1 MYFFLPLLVGLV
13 LDQAL
18 KFWIRTSMT
27 IGQSIP
33 VIPDIFHIT
42 YIENPG
48 AAFGILANHRI
59 LFLVLTT
66 VIVGIMCY
74 LYLSL
79 RNKKSLA
86 AFSLGLVVSG
96 AAGNFI
102 DRFLRGTV
110 TDMFDFQIWPV
121 FNIADIYITVSCF
134 VLIFLLFFYYKDEDF
149 EKWKKSNS

>member
-1 MYFFLPLLVGLV
+1 MYFYVPMLVFLV
-13 LDQAL
+13 LDQLL
-18 KFWIRTSMT
+18 KYWIRSNMT

-33 VIPDIFHIT
+33 VISGIFHIT

-59 LFLVLTT
+59 LFLLLTIAIT
-66 VIVGIMCY
+66 GVMFY

-79 RNKKSLA
+79 RSKKSLA
-86 AFSLGLVVSG
+86 ALSLGLVISG

-110 TDMFDFQIWPV
+110 TDMFDFQIWPI
-121 FNIADIYITVSCF
+121 FNIADICICVGIALLCY
-134 VLIFLLFFYYKDEDF
+134 VLIFKGEEL
-149 EKWKKSNS
+149 

>member
-1 MYFFLPLLVGLV
+1 MYFYVPMLVFLV
-13 LDQAL
+13 LDQLL
-18 KFWIRTSMT
+18 KYWIRSNMT

-33 VIPDIFHIT
+33 VISGIFHIT

-59 LFLVLTT
+59 LFLLLTIAIT
-66 VIVGIMCY
+66 GIMVY

-86 AFSLGLVVSG
+86 ALSLGLVISG

-110 TDMFDFQIWPV
+110 TDMFDFQIWPI
-121 FNIADIYITVSCF
+121 FNIADICICIGIAILCY
-134 VLIFLLFFYYKDEDF
+134 VLIFKGEEL
-149 EKWKKSNS
+149 

>member
-1 MYFFLPLLVGLV
+1 MLVFLV
-13 LDQAL
+13 LDQLL
-18 KFWIRTSMT
+18 KYWIRSNMT

-33 VIPDIFHIT
+33 VISGIFHIT

-59 LFLVLTT
+59 LFLLLTIAIT
-66 VIVGIMCY
+66 GIMVY

-86 AFSLGLVVSG
+86 ALSLGLVISG

-110 TDMFDFQIWPV
+110 TDMFDFQIWPI
-121 FNIADIYITVSCF
+121 FNIADICICIGIAILCY
-134 VLIFLLFFYYKDEDF
+134 VLIFKGEEL
-149 EKWKKSNS
+149 

>member
-1 MYFFLPLLVGLV
+1 MYFYIPIIVFLV
-13 LDQAL
+13 LDQLL
-18 KFWIRTSMT
+18 KYWIRSNMT

-33 VIPDIFHIT
+33 VISGIFHIT

-59 LFLVLTT
+59 LFLLLTIAIT
-66 VIVGIMCY
+66 GIMVY

-86 AFSLGLVVSG
+86 ALSLGLVISG

-110 TDMFDFQIWPV
+110 TDMFDFQIWPI
-121 FNIADIYITVSCF
+121 FNIADICICIGIAILCY
-134 VLIFLLFFYYKDEDF
+134 VLIFKGEEL
-149 EKWKKSNS
+149 

>member
-1 MYFFLPLLVGLV
+1 MYFYIPIIVFLM
-13 LDQAL
+13 LDQLL
-18 KFWIRTSMT
+18 KYWIRSNMT

-33 VIPDIFHIT
+33 VISGIFHIT

-59 LFLVLTT
+59 LFLLLTIAIT
-66 VIVGIMCY
+66 GVMFY

-79 RNKKSLA
+79 RSKKSLA
-86 AFSLGLVVSG
+86 ALSLGLVISG

-110 TDMFDFQIWPV
+110 TDMFDFQIWPI
-121 FNIADIYITVSCF
+121 FNIADICICVGIALLCY
-134 VLIFLLFFYYKDEDF
+134 VLIFKGEEL
-149 EKWKKSNS
+149 

>member
-1 MYFFLPLLVGLV
+1 MYFYVPMLVFLV
-13 LDQAL
+13 LDQRL
-18 KFWIRTSMT
+18 KYWIRSYMT

-33 VIPDIFHIT
+33 VIYGIFHIT

-48 AAFGILANHRI
+48 AAFGILANHRF
-59 LFLVLTT
+59 LFLLLTIAIT
-66 VIVGIMCY
+66 GIMVY

-86 AFSLGLVVSG
+86 ALSLGLVISG

-110 TDMFDFQIWPV
+110 TDMFDFQIWPI
-121 FNIADIYITVSCF
+121 FNIADICICIGIAILCY
-134 VLIFLLFFYYKDEDF
+134 VLIFKGEEL
-149 EKWKKSNS
+149 

>member
-1 MYFFLPLLVGLV
+1 MYFYVPMLVFLV
-13 LDQAL
+13 LDQLL
-18 KFWIRTSMT
+18 KYWIRSNMT

-33 VIPDIFHIT
+33 VISGIFHIT

-59 LFLVLTT
+59 LFLLLTIAIT
-66 VIVGIMCY
+66 GIMVY

-79 RNKKSLA
+79 RNKKSMA
-86 AFSLGLVVSG
+86 ALSLGLVISG

-110 TDMFDFQIWPV
+110 TDMFDFQIWPI
-121 FNIADIYITVSCF
+121 FNIADICICIGIAILCY
-134 VLIFLLFFYYKDEDF
+134 VLIFKGEEL
-149 EKWKKSNS
+149 

>member
-1 MYFFLPLLVGLV
+1 MYFYVPMLVFLV
-13 LDQAL
+13 LDQLL
-18 KFWIRTSMT
+18 KYWIRSNMT

-33 VIPDIFHIT
+33 VISGIFHIT

-59 LFLVLTT
+59 LFLLLTIAIT
-66 VIVGIMCY
+66 GIMVY

-86 AFSLGLVVSG
+86 ALSLGLVISG
-96 AAGNFI
+96 AVGNFI

-110 TDMFDFQIWPV
+110 TDMFDFQIWPI
-121 FNIADIYITVSCF
+121 FNIADICICIGIAILCY
-134 VLIFLLFFYYKDEDF
+134 VLIFKGEEL
-149 EKWKKSNS
+149 

>member
-1 MYFFLPLLVGLV
+1 MYFYVPMLVFLV
-13 LDQAL
+13 LDQLL
-18 KFWIRTSMT
+18 KYWIRSNMT

-33 VIPDIFHIT
+33 VISGIFHIT

-59 LFLVLTT
+59 LFLLLTIAIT
-66 VIVGIMCY
+66 GIMVY

-86 AFSLGLVVSG
+86 ALSLGLVISG

-110 TDMFDFQIWPV
+110 TDMFDFQIWPI
-121 FNIADIYITVSCF
+121 FNIADICICVGIALLCY
-134 VLIFLLFFYYKDEDF
+134 VLIFKGEEL
-149 EKWKKSNS
+149 

>member
-1 MYFFLPLLVGLV
+1 MDKRSLPSTMYFYVPMLVFLV
-13 LDQAL
+13 LDQLL
-18 KFWIRTSMT
+18 KYWIRSNMT

-33 VIPDIFHIT
+33 VISGIFHIT

-59 LFLVLTT
+59 LFLLLTIAIT
-66 VIVGIMCY
+66 GIMVY

-86 AFSLGLVVSG
+86 ALSLGLVISG

-110 TDMFDFQIWPV
+110 TDMFDFQIWPI
-121 FNIADIYITVSCF
+121 FNIADICICIGIAILCY
-134 VLIFLLFFYYKDEDF
+134 VLIFKGEEL
-149 EKWKKSNS
+149 

>member
-1 MYFFLPLLVGLV
+1 MYFYVPMLVFLV
-13 LDQAL
+13 LDQLL
-18 KFWIRTSMT
+18 KYWNRSNMT

-33 VIPDIFHIT
+33 VISGIFHIT

-59 LFLVLTT
+59 LFLLLTIAIT
-66 VIVGIMCY
+66 GIMVY

-86 AFSLGLVVSG
+86 ALSLGLVISG

-110 TDMFDFQIWPV
+110 TDMFDFQIWPI
-121 FNIADIYITVSCF
+121 FNIADICICIGIAILCY
-134 VLIFLLFFYYKDEDF
+134 VLIFKGEEL
-149 EKWKKSNS
+149 

>member
-1 MYFFLPLLVGLV
+1 MLVFLV
-13 LDQAL
+13 LDQLL
-18 KFWIRTSMT
+18 KYWIRSNMT

-33 VIPDIFHIT
+33 VISGIFHIT

-59 LFLVLTT
+59 MFLLLTIAIT
-66 VIVGIMCY
+66 GIMVY

-86 AFSLGLVVSG
+86 ALSLGLVISG

-110 TDMFDFQIWPV
+110 TDMFDFQIWPI
-121 FNIADIYITVSCF
+121 FNIADICICIGIAILCY
-134 VLIFLLFFYYKDEDF
+134 VLIFKGEEL
-149 EKWKKSNS
+149 